1 MVVKFKTSWNSLH
14 GHKSCVKSQQTCGF
28 TTPKTSSSIP
38 SRENKPKKTPTHQK
52 PQKNYRIPAKKLCVV
67 HLQPETTDLY
77 LDIISILFP
86 RKNLPENPKGHK
98 HMDTDGGFLN
108 WGILKTVSFNTKNG
122 LTLIWGYPLLNGNL
136 ETSMKT

>member
-1 MVVKFKTSWNSLH
+1 
-14 GHKSCVKSQQTCGF
+14 
-28 TTPKTSSSIP
+28 
-38 SRENKPKKTPTHQK
+38 
-52 PQKNYRIPAKKLCVV
+52 VV

-98 HMDTDGGFLN
+98 HMDADGGFLN